1 MRIPDYLKKGDTVAI
16 TCTAGFMPKKNSTAC
31 VQALKK
37 QGYNVI
43 VSPTV
48 GGKSKT
54 YFAGTDEERLV
65 EFQKYMDDKNV
76 KAIVCGRGG
85 YGTGRIIDKVDFTKF
100 IKNPKWVIGFSD
112 ITILLNHISTN
123 FEIASIHGPMS
134 TAFRFE
140 EHNPENGKSL
150 LAALKGEKNN
160 YECASHNLNKTGNA
174 SGKLF
179 GGNITLLCNAIGTP
193 SDFKTKNTILFLE
206 DIGESFYEIDRM
218 MHQLK
223 RAGKL
228 KNLKALIIGTFTDM
242 TDTERPFGKP
252 IYDNIKEM
260 VAEYNYP
267 VCFNFPVG
275 HGTENRALKIG
286 ETYQLKITSK
296 NTILEEI

>member
-252 IYDNIKEM
+252 IYDNIKEL

-275 HGTENRALKIG
+275 HGVENRALVVGGSYK
-286 ETYQLKITSK
+286 LKITNE
-296 NTILEEI
+296 NTVLEEI